1 MSYTAIEEKISKIS
15 GKYQQEL
22 LDFVD
27 FLLYKQNSQS
37 EDISV
42 PPETQQK
49 LDALNSIYGIL
60 TPEESKAVEQSTFDG
75 IKFREVQ
82 V

>member
-60 TPEESKAVEQSTFDG
+60 TTEESKSVEQSISDG

>member
-27 FLLYKQNSQS
+27 FLLYKQNTQS

-60 TPEESKAVEQSTFDG
+60 TPEESKAVEQSTSDG
-75 IKFREVQ
+75 IKFKEVQ

>member
-60 TPEESKAVEQSTFDG
+60 TTEESMIQLSVAKLVSF
-75 IKFREVQ
+75 
-82 V
+82 

>member
-15 GKYQQEL
+15 SKYQQEL

-49 LDALNSIYGIL
+49 LDSLNSIYGIL
-60 TPEESKAVEQSTFDG
+60 TTEESKSVEQSISDG
-75 IKFREVQ
+75 IKFGEVQ

>member
-60 TPEESKAVEQSTFDG
+60 TPEESKAVEQSTSDG
-75 IKFREVQ
+75 IKFKEVQ

>member
-1 MSYTAIEEKISKIS
+1 MKSCC
-15 GKYQQEL
+15 
-22 LDFVD
+22 FVD

-49 LDALNSIYGIL
+49 LNALNSIYGIL
-60 TPEESKAVEQSTFDG
+60 TTEESKSVEQSISDG
-75 IKFREVQ
+75 VKFREVQ